1 MVMIQIRNVPTDLH
15 ERLKAKAE
23 AHGMNLSDFLKGELE
38 RMASVPTNA
47 EVFAAVEADGDA
59 GLLPQIS
66 ADEIVAAIRADRD
79 SR

>member
-1 MVMIQIRNVPTDLH
+1 MVMIQIRNVPPDLH
-15 ERLKAKAE
+15 ERLKARAN

-47 EVFAAVEADGDA
+47 EIFAAVETDKEA

-66 ADEIVAAIRADRD
+66 AEEIVAAIREDRD
-79 SR
+79 SH